1 VPRAN
6 RPWIGLHAGARS
18 PARRWPAEYFASV
31 ADDFSQRFDAQVI
44 LTGSLDEET
53 IVRSVA
59 ERMTTQ
65 PINLAGKTSLGGLAA
80 LISELDLFV
89 SNDTGTAHIANA
101 VDTPSITIFSPA
113 DCRRWAPLDR
123 VRHPIVQHPVECSP
137 CGYWQCP
144 IDHRCLR
151 WVSPD
156 RVIEVYEVRGLHN
169 LRIAAKRL
177 RYTLEI
183 FADVLP
189 AACQSIADE
198 LAQIQDEL
206 GARLSC

>member
-1 VPRAN
+1 MPRAN

-31 ADDFSQRFDAQVI
+31 ADDFPQRFDAQVI

-113 DCRRWAPLDR
+113 DYRRWAPLDR
-123 VRHPIVQHPVECSP
+123 VRHPIVQHSVECSP